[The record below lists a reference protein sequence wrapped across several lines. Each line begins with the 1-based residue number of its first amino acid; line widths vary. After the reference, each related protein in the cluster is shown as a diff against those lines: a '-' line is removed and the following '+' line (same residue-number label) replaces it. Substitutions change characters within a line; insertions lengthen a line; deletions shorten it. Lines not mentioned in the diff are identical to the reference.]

1 MDLGWGFV
9 GPHNHHLD
17 GFDDG
22 CSLEMDMNWNAKIS
36 ELTLEQVYQ
45 AIKKRLEDERSE
57 WKNMTPEQR
66 EKIEKF
72 LDEAEDDLG

>member
-1 MDLGWGFV
+1 
-9 GPHNHHLD
+9 
-17 GFDDG
+17 
-22 CSLEMDMNWNAKIS
+22 MNWNEKVS